1 MDGKRASHVRRAP
14 DSITRSKRCKQRHDS
29 IAVTGYLEDMARP
42 LRIVLVTSDSA
53 RRQAWTATLQRCAQF
68 CDGGQAEGDAQGPE
82 IVVTDRLP
90 VDDQLP
96 ACGAQLVRGEIGIV
110 TVGVAGAADVS
121 LPADHSAREL
131 RLACTL
137 LAEIVRLRRRRGEDK
152 RKHRTLEELAYH
164 DPLTGV
170 GNRRLWEDQYVE
182 RLDKLAQIGG
192 DPARHGLC
200 LALFDLDL
208 FKRVNDELGHLVGD
222 QTLRQF
228 ATRLVQSV
236 RQADL
241 VARLGG
247 DEFVALLSQL
257 DERSAASVV
266 DRIRV
271 AAAIEVAR
279 ADGSV
284 MVVTVSAG
292 FVYLPAGT
300 RVAAG
305 AALQSADDHL
315 ALAKSGGRNRTCGGA
330 WDV

>member
-1 MDGKRASHVRRAP
+1 MDRKRASHVRRAP
-14 DSITRSKRCKQRHDS
+14 DSITRPKRCKQRHDS
-29 IAVTGYLEDMARP
+29 IAIAEYLEDMARP

-53 RRQAWTATLQRCAQF
+53 RRQAWATTLQRCAQF
-68 CDGGQAEGDAQGPE
+68 CEGHEVALDAQGPE
-82 IVVTDRLP
+82 LVVTDRLP
-90 VDDQLP
+90 VDDQIP
-96 ACGAQLVRGEIGIV
+96 ACGPQLVRGEIGIV
-110 TVGVAGAADVS
+110 AVGVAGPADVS

-152 RKHRTLEELAYH
+152 RKHQTLHELAYR

-170 GNRRLWEDQYVE
+170 ANRRMWENQFAETMKGAV
-182 RLDKLAQIGG
+182 LAAG
-192 DPARHGLC
+192 DPARLGLC
-200 LALFDLDL
+200 LALFDLDF

-228 ATRLVQSV
+228 AARLVQSV

-257 DERSAASVV
+257 DERSAESVV

-271 AAAIEVAR
+271 AAALEVPR
-279 ADGSV
+279 ADGTHFQ
-284 MVVTVSAG
+284 VTVSAG
-292 FVYLPAGT
+292 FVHLPPGCQ
-300 RVAAG
+300 VSVG
-305 AALQSADDHL
+305 AALQAADRQL
-315 ALAKSGGRNRTCGGA
+315 AVAKSGGRNRTCGGP
-330 WDV
+330 WS

>member
-1 MDGKRASHVRRAP
+1 
-14 DSITRSKRCKQRHDS
+14 
-29 IAVTGYLEDMARP
+29 MARP
-42 LRIVLVTSDSA
+42 LRIVLVTSDST

-68 CDGGQAEGDAQGPE
+68 CEGGQAEWDALDPE

-96 ACGAQLVRGEIGIV
+96 ACGPQLVRGEIGIV
-110 TVGVAGAADVS
+110 TVGITGAADVS

-152 RKHRTLEELAYH
+152 RKRRTLEELAYR

-170 GNRRLWEDQYVE
+170 GNRRLWEDQYFE
-182 RLDKLAQIGG
+182 RLEKLALVAGEHAQQGM
-192 DPARHGLC
+192 C
-200 LALFDLDL
+200 LALFDLDH
-208 FKRVNDELGHLVGD
+208 FKRVNDEWGHLVGD
-222 QTLRQF
+222 QSLRQF
-228 ATRLVQSV
+228 AARLVQSV

-257 DERSAASVV
+257 EERAAGSIVE
-266 DRIRV
+266 RIRL
-271 AAAIEVAR
+271 AAAVEVPR
-279 ADGSV
+279 ADGSSAT
-284 MVVTVSAG
+284 VTVSAG
-292 FVYLPAGT
+292 FVYLPAGS
-300 RVAAG
+300 RVATG
-305 AALQSADDHL
+305 VALQAADRHL
-315 ALAKSGGRNRTCGGA
+315 AQAKSNGRNRTCGSV

>member
-1 MDGKRASHVRRAP
+1 
-14 DSITRSKRCKQRHDS
+14 
-29 IAVTGYLEDMARP
+29 L
-42 LRIVLVTSDSA
+42 
-53 RRQAWTATLQRCAQF
+53 
-68 CDGGQAEGDAQGPE
+68 DAQGPE

-90 VDDQLP
+90 VDDQIP
-96 ACGAQLVRGEIGIV
+96 ACGPQLVRGEIGIV
-110 TVGVAGAADVS
+110 AVGVAGPADVS

-152 RKHRTLEELAYH
+152 RKHQTLHELAYR

-170 GNRRLWEDQYVE
+170 ANRRMWENQFAETMKGAV
-182 RLDKLAQIGG
+182 LAAG
-192 DPARHGLC
+192 DPARLGLC
-200 LALFDLDL
+200 LALFDLDF

-228 ATRLVQSV
+228 AARLVQSV

-257 DERSAASVV
+257 DERSAQSVV

-271 AAAIEVAR
+271 AAALEVPR
-279 ADGSV
+279 ADGTHFQ
-284 MVVTVSAG
+284 VTVSAG
-292 FVYLPAGT
+292 FVHLPAGCQ
-300 RVAAG
+300 VSAG
-305 AALQSADDHL
+305 SALQAADRQL
-315 ALAKSGGRNRTCGGA
+315 ALAKSGGRNRTCGGP
-330 WDV
+330 WS